1 MCNGIAIRQFSLGW
15 GIYFCVSKQQ
25 GYPMYNQ
32 TIIISNNIS
41 IDELNE
47 IIENA
52 PLGADIIL
60 ENGQYN
66 FDDSLVINRSD
77 IDISGQSEDGVVLN
91 FDLENSSNTDA
102 VIIGERSYENSLAIV
117 SSQSEVSDSALS
129 VDDASAFSV
138 GDIIYVSQD
147 NTHEY
152 LTSKGDTVYNESLAE
167 RLPFRE
173 TMAKVI
179 GIEGDTLILEGEV
192 GQEFDPGLAE
202 IKKVDAISD
211 VSFGNL
217 TVQYDF
223 DQDIQHN
230 NFDNT
235 LDGYDDAKTIAV
247 YEAVDLDISSV
258 SILNSASHGLYIR
271 SSFDVNVDGLF
282 INGHYNK
289 AAGNGY
295 GLEISEVFG
304 SSFTNLELF
313 NSRHAFAFSSWHAEN
328 YNSIHILE
336 TNRDVN
342 FHGSFDHS
350 NTVVVDKSVLE
361 YDPTQH
367 TGDYNGYWN
376 SVGTAGQS
384 HIDTDIYGDNEI
396 TFGHLEEFDVKDYT
410 TPDNYHTSARVV
422 SEEHIMENGGI
433 IGTSSDD
440 RFYEIYGDN
449 KILAHAG
456 DDVVGTGDGDD
467 IIFAGAG
474 DDRIVG
480 GNGSNTIFG
489 EDGNDRVFTGGGSD
503 YLDGGAGD
511 DVLYSKAGDD
521 EIWGGSG
528 NDRINS
534 GAGDDLVLGQDG
546 NDRLFGDQGNDVISG
561 GAGDDRIYGGEG
573 DDTLIAGAGND
584 IMVGGNGADTF
595 IITED
600 ENGIDVI
607 TDFNAEVDKIV
618 FGGAFEARSIEDVEI
633 FHKYGDTYLSLDD
646 QQLRLADVLIDN
658 LSCLDCTIIDL

>member
-1 MCNGIAIRQFSLGW
+1 MET
-15 GIYFCVSKQQ
+15 QQ

-32 TIIISNNIS
+32 TIILSNNIS
-41 IDELNE
+41 VDELNK
-47 IIENA
+47 IIEDA
-52 PLGADIIL
+52 PSGAKIIL

-77 IDISGQSEDGVVLN
+77 IDISGQSEDGVILN
-91 FDLENSSNTDA
+91 FDLENSANTDA
-102 VIIGERSYENSLAIV
+102 VIIGERSYEKTLTTV
-117 SSQSEVSDSALS
+117 SSQSDVSDSTLS

-138 GDIIYVSQD
+138 GDIIYVSQQ

-152 LTSKGDTVYNESLAE
+152 LTSKGDTVYNENLAE
-167 RLPFRE
+167 SLPFRE
-173 TMAKVI
+173 TMAKVV
-179 GIEGDTLILEGEV
+179 GIDGDNLILEGEV

-202 IKKVDAISD
+202 IKKVDAITD

-258 SILNSASHGLYIR
+258 SILDSASHGLYIR
-271 SSFDVNVDGLF
+271 SSLDVNVDGLF

-328 YNSIHILE
+328 YNSVHILE

-350 NTVVVDKSVLE
+350 NDVVVDKAVLE
-361 YDPTQH
+361 YDPTEH
-367 TGDYNGYWN
+367 TGDFNGYWN

-384 HIDTDIYGDNEI
+384 HIDTDIYGDNAI
-396 TFGHLEEFDVKDYT
+396 SFDHLEEFDPKDYVAT
-410 TPDNYHTSARVV
+410 DNYHTSSRVL
-422 SEEHIMENGGI
+422 SEDDIKENGGI
-433 IGTSSDD
+433 VGTTSGD
-440 RFYEIYGDN
+440 RFYEIEGDSQ
-449 KILAHAG
+449 IVSDAG
-456 DDVVGTGDGDD
+456 DDVIRTGDGDD
-467 IIFAGAG
+467 VIFSGSG
-474 DDRIVG
+474 DDRIVAG
-480 GNGSNTIFG
+480 DGDNSIFG
-489 EDGNDRVFTGGGSD
+489 GDGLDRIVTGSGSD
-503 YLDGGAGD
+503 YIDGGEGD
-511 DVLYSKAGDD
+511 DVLYSQGGNDQV
-521 EIWGGSG
+521 WGGSG

-534 GAGDDLVLGQDG
+534 GAGDDLVFGQDG
-546 NDRLFGDQGNDVISG
+546 VDSIRGGTGDDIVFGGNDNDRLFGDQGNDVISG
-561 GAGDDRIYGGEG
+561 GAGNDRIYGGEG
-573 DDTLIAGAGND
+573 DDTLIAGGGND
-584 IMVGGNGADTF
+584 VMVGGNGADTF
-595 IITED
+595 VITED
-600 ENGIDVI
+600 ENGTDVI
-607 TDFNAEVDKIV
+607 TDFNAEVDMIV
-618 FGGAFEARSIEDVEI
+618 FGGAFEARSIEDVDI

-646 QQLRLADVLIDN
+646 QQIRLADVLIDN
-658 LSCLDCTIIDL
+658 LSCLDCTFIDL

>member
-1 MCNGIAIRQFSLGW
+1 
-15 GIYFCVSKQQ
+15 
-25 GYPMYNQ
+25 MYNQ

-77 IDISGQSEDGVVLN
+77 IDISGQSESGVVLN

-102 VIIGERSYENSLAIV
+102 VIIGERSYEKSLATV
-117 SSQSEVSDSALS
+117 SSQSAVNDSTLS
-129 VDDASAFSV
+129 VDDAGAFSV

-147 NTHEY
+147 NTDEY
-152 LTSKGDTVYNESLAE
+152 LTSKGDTEYNESLAE

-179 GIEGDTLILEGEV
+179 GIEGDTLVLEGEL

-217 TVQYDF
+217 TVQYNF

-271 SSFDVNVDGLF
+271 SSLDVNVDGLF
-282 INGHYNK
+282 VNGHYNK

-328 YNSIHILE
+328 YNSVHILE

-350 NTVVVDKSVLE
+350 NTVVVDKSILE
-361 YDPTQH
+361 YDPTEH
-367 TGDYNGYWN
+367 TGDYNGYWD

-384 HIDTDIYGDNEI
+384 HVDTDIYGDNEI
-396 TFGHLEEFDVKDYT
+396 SFGHLEEFDPKNYT

-422 SEEHIMENGGI
+422 SEEHIAENGGT
-433 IGTSSDD
+433 IGTSLDD
-440 RFYEIYGDN
+440 RFYMIDGESA
-449 KILAHAG
+449 ILADAG
-456 DDVVGTGDGDD
+456 DDVIRT
-467 IIFAGAG
+467 GAG
-474 DDRIVG
+474 DDVIFAGSGNDRIVAG
-480 GNGSNTIFG
+480 EGDNIIFG
-489 EDGNDRVFTGGGSD
+489 EDGTDRIVTGSGSD
-503 YLDGGAGD
+503 YVDGGAGD
-511 DVLYSKAGDD
+511 DVLYSQAGND
-521 EIWGGSG
+521 EVWGGSG

-534 GAGDDLVLGQDG
+534 GVGDDLVLGQDG
-546 NDRLFGDQGNDVISG
+546 ADIIRGGVGDDTVFGGDDNDRLFGDQGDDVVSG
-561 GAGDDRIYGGEG
+561 GAGDDRIYGGVG
-573 DDTLIAGAGND
+573 NDTLIAGAGND

-595 IITED
+595 IIAD
-600 ENGIDVI
+600 NKNGTDVI

-618 FGGAFEARSIEDVEI
+618 FGGAFEARSIEDVDI

>member
-1 MCNGIAIRQFSLGW
+1 
-15 GIYFCVSKQQ
+15 
-25 GYPMYNQ
+25 MYNQ

-77 IDISGQSEDGVVLN
+77 IDISGQSESGVVLN

-102 VIIGERSYENSLAIV
+102 VIIGERSYEKSLATV
-117 SSQSEVSDSALS
+117 SSQSAVNDSTLS
-129 VDDASAFSV
+129 VDDAGAFSV

-147 NTHEY
+147 NTDEY
-152 LTSKGDTVYNESLAE
+152 LTSKGDTEYNESLAE

-179 GIEGDTLILEGEV
+179 GIEGDTLVLEGEL

-217 TVQYDF
+217 TVQYNF

-271 SSFDVNVDGLF
+271 SSLDVNVDGLF
-282 INGHYNK
+282 VNGHYDK

-328 YNSIHILE
+328 YNSVHILE

-350 NTVVVDKSVLE
+350 NTVVVDKSILE
-361 YDPTQH
+361 YDPTEH
-367 TGDYNGYWN
+367 TGDYNGYWD

-384 HIDTDIYGDNEI
+384 HVDTDIYGDNEI
-396 TFGHLEEFDVKDYT
+396 SFGHLEEFDPKNYT

-422 SEEHIMENGGI
+422 SEEHIAENGGT
-433 IGTSSDD
+433 IGTSLDD
-440 RFYEIYGDN
+440 RFYMIDGESA
-449 KILAHAG
+449 ILADAG
-456 DDVVGTGDGDD
+456 DDVIRT
-467 IIFAGAG
+467 GAG
-474 DDRIVG
+474 DDVIFAGSGNDRIVAG
-480 GNGSNTIFG
+480 EGDNIIFG
-489 EDGNDRVFTGGGSD
+489 EDGTDRIVTGSGSD
-503 YLDGGAGD
+503 YVDGGAGD
-511 DVLYSKAGDD
+511 DVLYSQAGND
-521 EIWGGSG
+521 EVWGGSG

-546 NDRLFGDQGNDVISG
+546 ADIIRGGVGDDIVFGGDDNDRLFGDQGDDVISG
-561 GAGDDRIYGGEG
+561 GAGDDRIYGGVG
-573 DDTLIAGAGND
+573 NDTLIAGAGND

-595 IITED
+595 IIAD
-600 ENGIDVI
+600 NKNGTDVI

-618 FGGAFEARSIEDVEI
+618 FGGAFEARSIEDVDI